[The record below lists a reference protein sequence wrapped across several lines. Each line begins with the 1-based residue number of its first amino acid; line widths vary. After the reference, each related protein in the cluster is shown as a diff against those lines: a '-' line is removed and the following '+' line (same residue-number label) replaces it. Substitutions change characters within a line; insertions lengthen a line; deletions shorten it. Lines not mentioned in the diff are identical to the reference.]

1 MTARCGCARRAK
13 ALALVVEPGD
23 DDAAQTRDLELEL
36 AADLQRRWGC
46 PAAGFSGGIDPDS
59 TFGLP
64 DHAAH
69 HARVTGAPPSG
80 TCPRAVLESAPP
92 LLLDV
97 TRAAAAMDE
106 SQGGV
111 SFAEA
116 LSDREWGPTRVDME
130 AYQLLVIARR
140 RARASDDEI
149 LERERKARTPPKP

>member
-1 MTARCGCARRAK
+1 M
-13 ALALVVEPGD
+13 VVEPGD
-23 DDAAQTRDLELEL
+23 DDAAQTQRDELEL

-46 PAAGFSGGIDPDS
+46 TAAGMPPGIDPDPI
-59 TFGLP
+59 FDLVGL
-64 DHAAH
+64 AAH

-97 TRAAAAMDE
+97 SRAAAAMDE

-116 LSDREWGPTRVDME
+116 LPDREWGPTRVDLE

-140 RARASDDEI
+140 RARASDDEL